1 MRLLL
6 HNKAA
11 RTVSIF
17 QALYTEQIYML
28 IITYVLLFAI
38 NYFTL
43 SGKSKTTRLRAILPK
58 EVKTLFT
65 EICMYFVFC

>member
-17 QALYTEQIYML
+17 QALYAEQIYML
-28 IITYVLLFAI
+28 IITYILLFAI
-38 NYFTL
+38 NYFIV
-43 SGKSKTTRLRAILPK
+43 SGRSKTTCLRAILPK
-58 EVKTLFT
+58 EVKMLFT
-65 EICMYFVFC
+65 EMYTYFVFC